1 MPSAEKQFVAELE
14 VYRIEIESGIKFLYT
29 WLTLHAVATKNEK
42 VSILFNSSPI
52 FWNTIYGALQ
62 SSFII
67 TIGRVFDSGQSTHSI
82 DKLLNL
88 AHQNLDIFSKESLA
102 TRKSLNSINSK
113 DWIDDYL
120 KNVYVPKKAD
130 LRKIKHYVSLRRKIY
145 DEKYSSLRN
154 KIIAHKEKLSD
165 EQIRDLYSKADIKEL
180 QKLYTSICKIYEV
193 LWQLLHNG
201 LKPNLKN
208 QRYSVTK
215 ILKNSSPE
223 FNQKTLQERTI
234 RETEKL
240 LCLLAAN
247 VTN

>member
-1 MPSAEKQFVAELE
+1 MLRAEKQFVAKLE
-14 VYRIEIESGIKFLYT
+14 IFRIEIESGIQFFYT
-29 WLTLHAVATKNEK
+29 WLTLHAIATKNEK
-42 VSILFNSSPI
+42 VINLFNSSPI
-52 FWNTIYGALQ
+52 FWNTILRELQ

-67 TIGRVFDSGQSTHSI
+67 TIGRVFDSGHSTHSI

-88 AHQNLDIFSKESLA
+88 AHKNLDIFSKDSLA
-102 TRKSLNSINSK
+102 LRKALNSINSK

-120 KNVYVPKKAD
+120 KNVYVPKNAD
-130 LRKIKHYVSLRRKIY
+130 LRKIKRYVDLRRKIY
-145 DEKYSSLRN
+145 DKNYSSLRN
-154 KIIAHKEKLSD
+154 KIVAHKEKLSD

-180 QKLYTSICKIYEV
+180 QKLYTSICNVYEV

-201 LKPNLKN
+201 RKPNLKN
-208 QRYSVTK
+208 QRYSVTQ

-240 LCLLAAN
+240 LCLFAAN

>member
-1 MPSAEKQFVAELE
+1 MLRDEKQFVAEL
-14 VYRIEIESGIKFLYT
+14 VIFRIEIESGIQFFYT
-29 WLTLHAVATKNEK
+29 WLMLHAIATKNEK
-42 VSILFNSSPI
+42 VINLFNSSPI
-52 FWNTIYGALQ
+52 FWNTILRALQ

-67 TIGRVFDSGQSTHSI
+67 TIGRVFDSGNSTHSI

-88 AHQNLDIFSKESLA
+88 AHKNLDIFSKDRLA
-102 TRKSLNSINSK
+102 LRKALNSINSK

-120 KNVYVPKKAD
+120 KNVYVPKNAD
-130 LRKIKHYVSLRRKIY
+130 LRKIKRYVGLRRKIY
-145 DEKYSSLRN
+145 DKNYSSLRN
-154 KIIAHKEKLSD
+154 KIVAHKEKLSD

-180 QKLYTSICKIYEV
+180 QKLYTSICNVYEV

-201 LKPNLKN
+201 RKPNLKN
-208 QRYSVTK
+208 QRYSVTQ

-240 LCLLAAN
+240 LCLFAAN